1 MRTGTINNYI
11 RFSKNFGGVRK
22 CYEGKPTIAVGGFS
36 CDPELM
42 PAYPN
47 AMAAG
52 TLVFADETAGV
63 RSIVPIYTFKV
74 KSVDASE
81 NKITIEKFETGTIAK
96 VGMKLLVVGSDL
108 TQAVS
113 NLSTVI
119 AIDSS
124 NADYDVLTVDAV
136 STGGSTS
143 YTEVTDTTGKNPAT
157 EGWYEDNAGAT
168 LTTDTTPDAEKTY
181 YKKVVTSGTAFVAQ
195 GDVLAEAQS
204 ASVKKIKAIPNG
216 LTYCDN
222 VLDPDAYAIDID
234 YIWNCMEKPVL
245 ERRMPPLT
253 ASLKKALRDNEC
265 YFRFSNRK

>member
-11 RFSKNFGGVRK
+11 KFSKNFGGVRK

-47 AMAAG
+47 VMAAG
-52 TLVFADETAGV
+52 TLVYADETAGV
-63 RSIVPIYTFKV
+63 RSIVPLYTFKV
-74 KSVDASE
+74 KSVDST
-81 NKITIEKFETGTIAK
+81 NSKITIEKYETGTIAK
-96 VGMKLLVVGSDL
+96 EGMKLIVVGDDL
-108 TQAVS
+108 TQSATNVYTVS
-113 NLSTVI
+113 

-124 NADYDVLTVDAV
+124 ADDVDVLTVDSV
-136 STGGSTS
+136 TG
-143 YTEVTDTTGKNPAT
+143 VT
-157 EGWYEDNAGAT
+157 EGA
-168 LTTDTTPDAEKTY
+168 
-181 YKKVVTSGTAFVAQ
+181 
-195 GDVLAEAQS
+195 VLAECVTTTTGEGNEAVTTNL
-204 ASVKKIKAIPNG
+204 VKVIPNG